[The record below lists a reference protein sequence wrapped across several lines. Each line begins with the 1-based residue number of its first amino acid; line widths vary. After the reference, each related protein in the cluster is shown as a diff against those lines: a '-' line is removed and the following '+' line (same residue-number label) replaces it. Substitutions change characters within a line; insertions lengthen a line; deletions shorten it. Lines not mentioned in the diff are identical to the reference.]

1 MWKVA
6 VVNLKIKY
14 LQIYINFWLKMSSD
28 QVIPKLFSNILRA
41 ASLTHFMLLL
51 SFYTSWKH
59 QKIIDFH
66 KVKKV
71 TWHKMGYR
79 QIECLAINTPRRSLQ
94 QVYFKIDVLKNLSNF
109 KTVLESLF
117 NKVAGWHA
125 TLLKRD
131 CSTGVSL
138 WNLQYFSEYLFLQN
152 TSDRCFWNTFF
163 WWRRNLYKTLQKWF
177 WQGYWK

>member
-1 MWKVA
+1 MVFCRVWWGESRREEVATRGVLKISQNTRENTCARVSFSIQLLAEATIKLLWKVA

-94 QVYFKIDVLKNLSNF
+94 QMYFKIDVLKNLSNF
-109 KTVLESLF
+109 
-117 NKVAGWHA
+117 
-125 TLLKRD
+125 
-131 CSTGVSL
+131 TGKKL
-138 WNLQYFSEYLFLQN
+138 CWNLFLIKLQ
-152 TSDRCFWNTFF
+152 DGMQ
-163 WWRRNLYKTLQKWF
+163 LY
-177 WQGYWK
+177 

>member
-1 MWKVA
+1 
-6 VVNLKIKY
+6 
-14 LQIYINFWLKMSSD
+14 MSSD

-94 QVYFKIDVLKNLSNF
+94 QMYFKIDVLKNLSNF
-109 KTVLESLF
+109 TGKKLCWNLFLIKLQDGMQLYQKETAAQGFPCEICNIFQNIFFYRTPPIDASETPFFGEEGIFRRLFWSGSDKAIGNKCSESF
-117 NKVAGWHA
+117 QNV
-125 TLLKRD
+125 
-131 CSTGVSL
+131 SVSL
-138 WNLQYFSEYLFLQN
+138 
-152 TSDRCFWNTFF
+152 
-163 WWRRNLYKTLQKWF
+163 
-177 WQGYWK
+177 